1 MFIILNLAFFFVIAF
16 FVYNSGTRYSIYQE
30 SYAKQIALVIDEAR
44 PDMSILMNVTDA
56 LDLAKK
62 ENKPLDQI
70 FKLDD
75 NTKRIS
81 VSLGKGSY
89 SYQYFSNYHVDLN
102 FDNSGLITINV
113 QK

>member
-1 MFIILNLAFFFVIAF
+1 MLNELLKVLPIAVLTF
-16 FVYNSGTRYSIYQE
+16 KS
-30 SYAKQIALVIDEAR
+30 L
-44 PDMSILMNVTDA
+44 L
-56 LDLAKK
+56 
-62 ENKPLDQI
+62 I
-70 FKLDD
+70 FLTKNND

-89 SYQYFSNYHVDLN
+89 SYQYFSNYHVDLK